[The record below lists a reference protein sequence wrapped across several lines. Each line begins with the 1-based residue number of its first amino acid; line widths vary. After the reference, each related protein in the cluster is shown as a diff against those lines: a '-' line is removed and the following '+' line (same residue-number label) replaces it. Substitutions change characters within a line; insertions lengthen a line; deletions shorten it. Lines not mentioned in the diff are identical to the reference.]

1 MCALGWDLGRQGLPK
16 DDEVETRPRA
26 WAAIRPDSSP
36 REKRRSGR
44 RHTEED
50 DRAGP
55 QRAAAVRKPR
65 RAALEETSPAGSV
78 TLDL

>member
-1 MCALGWDLGRQGLPK
+1 MPRVPGVRVGVGLGQTGPSER
-16 DDEVETRPRA
+16 R

-65 RAALEETSPAGSV
+65 RAASEEMSPAGSV